1 MFVGLNTQWIYMIKA
16 GITGGESKVA
26 GEIIR
31 LLLNHPDVDLKW
43 IQSEQ
48 YAGTRVSDVH
58 QGLIGE
64 CDMAIVNQPIWDE
77 IDVLFNCCHTGSS
90 RAFLDNAVEYMEGIR
105 IIDLSGDR
113 RIAAEG
119 NGYVYGLPE
128 LNRKAIVRG
137 ATRVANPG
145 AFATA
150 VELALLPLA
159 KNLLVNSDIHV
170 AAVSGDPTLADNI
183 KLYNAFTH
191 SHVAE
196 IEQTVRALQSSF
208 KSHVEMVPMLGSFSR
223 GLIAAVY
230 LDCPLSLDDVRRL
243 YDDYYSDHSFTFV
256 ADKQVDLKDV
266 ANTNKCILHLEKYGN
281 RLLVTSVID
290 SMLKGAA
297 GTAVHNMNL
306 VFGLSERTGLALK
319 PSAL

>member
-1 MFVGLNTQWIYMIKA
+1 MIKV
-16 GITGGESKVA
+16 GITGGDTKVA

-43 IQSEQ
+43 IQSERC
-48 YAGTRVSDVH
+48 AGTPVCDVH
-58 QGLIGE
+58 KGLIGE
-64 CDMAIVNQPIWDE
+64 CDTVVVDKPVWDE
-77 IDVLFNCCHTGSS
+77 IDVLFNCFHTGTA
-90 RAFLDNAVEYMEGIR
+90 RDFLDSVRDETRGIK
-105 IIDLSGDR
+105 IIDLSGDYR
-113 RIAAEG
+113 MAAED
-119 NGYVYGLPE
+119 NEYVYGLPE
-128 LNRKAIVRG
+128 LNRKTMVRG

-145 AFATA
+145 AFAIA

-159 KNLLVNSDIHV
+159 RNLLVNGDIHV
-170 AAVSGDPTLADNI
+170 TAVSGDPLLADNV
-183 KLYNAFTH
+183 KLYKALSH
-191 SHVAE
+191 SHEAE
-196 IEQTVRALQSSF
+196 IEQTLRMLQASFSSR
-208 KSHVEMVPMLGSFSR
+208 VEMVPVLGGLSR

-230 LDCPLSLDDVRRL
+230 LDCPLSINEIRRL

-266 ANTNKCILHLEKYGN
+266 ANTNKCILHLEKHDT

-290 SMLKGAA
+290 SMLKGSA

-306 VFGLSERTGLALK
+306 LFGLSERTGLAIK

>member
-1 MFVGLNTQWIYMIKA
+1 MIKA

-26 GEIIR
+26 GEIVR

-43 IQSEQ
+43 IQSERN
-48 YAGTRVSDVH
+48 AGSRVSDVH

-64 CDMAIVNQPIWDE
+64 CDMVVVSQPRWNE
-77 IDVLFNCCHTGSS
+77 IDVLFNCCHTGTS
-90 RAFLDNAVEYMEGIR
+90 RVFLDQAMAETEGIK
-105 IIDLSGDR
+105 IIDLSGDY
-113 RIAAEG
+113 RIASEG
-119 NGYVYGLPE
+119 NEFVYGLPE
-128 LNRKAIVRG
+128 LNRKAMVRG
-137 ATRVANPG
+137 AMKVANPG

-159 KNLLVNSDIHV
+159 RNLLVNGDIHV

-183 KLYNAFTH
+183 RLYNAFTH

-196 IEQTVRALQSSF
+196 IRQTLSSLQSSF
-208 KSHVEMVPMLGSFSR
+208 NSRVEMVPMLGSFSR

-230 LDCPLSLDDVRRL
+230 LDCALSIEEVRRL
-243 YDDYYSDHSFTFV
+243 YEEYYSDHNFTFV
-256 ADKQVDLKDV
+256 ADKQVDMKDV
-266 ANTNKCILHLEKYGN
+266 ANTNKCILHLEKHGG

-290 SMLKGAA
+290 SMLKGSA

-306 VFGLSERTGLALK
+306 LFGLSERTGLALK
-319 PSAL
+319 HSAL

>member
-1 MFVGLNTQWIYMIKA
+1 MIKA

-26 GEIIR
+26 GEIVR

-43 IQSEQ
+43 IQSERN
-48 YAGTRVSDVH
+48 AGSRVSDVH

-64 CDMAIVNQPIWDE
+64 CDMVVVSQPRWNE
-77 IDVLFNCCHTGSS
+77 IDVLFNCCHTGTS
-90 RAFLDNAVEYMEGIR
+90 RVFLDQAMAETEGIK
-105 IIDLSGDR
+105 IIDLSGDY
-113 RIAAEG
+113 RIASEG
-119 NGYVYGLPE
+119 NEFVYGLPE
-128 LNRKAIVRG
+128 LNRKAMVRG
-137 ATRVANPG
+137 AMKVANPG

-159 KNLLVNSDIHV
+159 RNLLVNGDIHV

-183 KLYNAFTH
+183 RLYNAFTH

-196 IEQTVRALQSSF
+196 IRQTLSSLQSSF
-208 KSHVEMVPMLGSFSR
+208 NSRVEMVPMLGSFSR

-230 LDCPLSLDDVRRL
+230 LDCALSIEEVRRL
-243 YDDYYSDHSFTFV
+243 YEEYYSDHNFTFV
-256 ADKQVDLKDV
+256 ADKQVDMKDV
-266 ANTNKCILHLEKYGN
+266 ANTNKCILHLEKHGG

-290 SMLKGAA
+290 SMLKGSA

-306 VFGLSERTGLALK
+306 LFGLSERTGLALK

>member
-1 MFVGLNTQWIYMIKA
+1 MIKV

-26 GEIIR
+26 GEIVR

-43 IQSEQ
+43 IQSDSHVGQ
-48 YAGTRVSDVH
+48 KVSDIH

-64 CDMAIVNQPIWDE
+64 CDIILVQKPEWDN
-77 IDVLFNCCHTGSS
+77 IDVLFNCCHTGHARNYITSCGDVP
-90 RAFLDNAVEYMEGIR
+90 ADLK
-105 IIDLSGDR
+105 IIDLSGDYR
-113 RIAAEG
+113 YDDNE
-119 NGYVYGLPE
+119 GYVYGLPE
-128 LNRKAIVRG
+128 LNRKAMVRG
-137 ATRVANPG
+137 ATKVANPG

-159 KNLLVNSDIHV
+159 KNLLINDDVHIS
-170 AAVSGDPTLADNI
+170 AVSGDPTLADNI
-183 KLYNAFTH
+183 KLYKPLTH
-191 SHVAE
+191 AHVAE
-196 IEQTVRALQSSF
+196 IENTVKSLQTSFNSSI
-208 KSHVEMVPMLGSFSR
+208 HMIPMLGSFSR

-230 LDCPLSLDDVRRL
+230 LDCPLTIEEIRRL
-243 YDDYYSDHSFTFV
+243 YDEFYDDHGFTFV

-266 ANTNKCILHLEKYGN
+266 VNTNKCIIHLEKHGN

-306 VFGLSERTGLALK
+306 LFGLSERTGLALK

>member
-1 MFVGLNTQWIYMIKA
+1 MIKA

-26 GEIIR
+26 GEIVR

-43 IQSEQ
+43 IQSERN
-48 YAGTRVSDVH
+48 AGSRVSDVH

-64 CDMAIVNQPIWDE
+64 CDMVVVSQPRWNE
-77 IDVLFNCCHTGSS
+77 IDVLFNCCHTGTS
-90 RAFLDNAVEYMEGIR
+90 RGFLDQAMAETEGIK
-105 IIDLSGDR
+105 IIDLSGDY
-113 RIAAEG
+113 RIASED
-119 NGYVYGLPE
+119 NEFVYGLPE
-128 LNRKAIVRG
+128 LNRKAMVRG
-137 ATRVANPG
+137 AMKVANPG

-159 KNLLVNSDIHV
+159 RNLLVNGDIHV

-183 KLYNAFTH
+183 RLYNALTH

-196 IEQTVRALQSSF
+196 IRQTLSSLQSSF
-208 KSHVEMVPMLGSFSR
+208 NSRVEMVPMLGSFSR

-230 LDCPLSLDDVRRL
+230 LDCPLSIEEVRRL
-243 YDDYYSDHSFTFV
+243 YEEYYSDHNFTFV
-256 ADKQVDLKDV
+256 ADKQVDMKDV
-266 ANTNKCILHLEKYGN
+266 ANTNKCILHLEKHGS

-290 SMLKGAA
+290 SMLKGSA

-306 VFGLSERTGLALK
+306 MFGLSERTGLALK

>member
-1 MFVGLNTQWIYMIKA
+1 MIKT
-16 GITGGESKVA
+16 GITGADTKVA

-31 LLLNHPDVDLKW
+31 LLINHPDVDLKW
-43 IQSEQ
+43 IQSQ
-48 YAGTRVSDVH
+48 RHAGARASDVH

-64 CDMAIVNQPIWDE
+64 CDMTIVSEPRWDE
-77 IDVLFNCCHTGSS
+77 IDVLFNCCHTGTS
-90 RAFLDNAVEYMEGIR
+90 RSFLEKNMEHLGEIK
-105 IIDLSGDR
+105 IIDLSGDYR
-113 RIAAEG
+113 MAESAG
-119 NGYVYGLPE
+119 DFVYGLPE

-170 AAVSGDPTLADNI
+170 AAVSGDPTLADNVR
-183 KLYNAFTH
+183 LYNAFTH

-196 IEQTVRALQSSF
+196 IEQTIKMLQTSF
-208 KSHVEMVPMLGSFSR
+208 NSHVNLVPMLGSISR
-223 GLIAAVY
+223 GLLAAVY
-230 LDCPLSLDDVRRL
+230 LDCPLSLEDARKL
-243 YDDYYSDHSFTFV
+243 YDDYYSDHGFTFV
-256 ADKQVDLKDV
+256 ADKQAELKDV
-266 ANTNKCILHLEKYGN
+266 ANTNKCVLHLEKHGN
-281 RLLVTSVID
+281 RLLITSVID
-290 SMLKGAA
+290 SMLKGSA

-306 VFGLSERTGLALK
+306 LFGLSERTGLALK

>member
-1 MFVGLNTQWIYMIKA
+1 MIKV
-16 GITGGESKVA
+16 GITGAESKVA

-43 IQSEQ
+43 IQSEHHVG
-48 YAGTRVSDVH
+48 ARVSDIH

-64 CDMAIVNQPIWDE
+64 CDMVVISQPRWDE
-77 IDVLFNCCHTGSS
+77 IDVLFNCCHTGSARS
-90 RAFLDNAVEYMEGIR
+90 FLERNKEKTESIK
-105 IIDLSGDR
+105 IIDLSGDFR
-113 RIAAEG
+113 MSAEDSG
-119 NGYVYGLPE
+119 FVYGLPE
-128 LNRKAIVRG
+128 LNRKAMVRG
-137 ATRVANPG
+137 ATKVANPG

-183 KLYNAFTH
+183 RLYNALTH

-196 IEQTVRALQSSF
+196 IEQTIRSLQTSF
-208 KSHVEMVPMLGSFSR
+208 NSHVSMVPMLGSLSR

-230 LDCPLSLDDVRRL
+230 LDCPLQLEDIRKL
-243 YDDYYSDHSFTFV
+243 YEDFYSDHGFTFIV
-256 ADKQVDLKDV
+256 DKQVELKDV
-266 ANTNKCILHLEKYGN
+266 ANTNKCILHLEKHGN

-290 SMLKGAA
+290 SMLKGSA

-306 VFGLSERTGLALK
+306 LFGLSERTGLALK

>member
-1 MFVGLNTQWIYMIKA
+1 MIKV
-16 GITGGESKVA
+16 GITGGDSRVA

-31 LLLNHPDVDLKW
+31 LLINHPDVDLKW
-43 IQSEQ
+43 VQSEHH
-48 YAGTRVSDVH
+48 AGARISDIH

-64 CDMAIVNQPIWDE
+64 CDMSAVAAPQWDN
-77 IDVLFNCCHTGSS
+77 IDILFNCCHTGAS
-90 RAFLDNAVEYMEGIR
+90 RKFLEDNAEALKDIKV
-105 IIDLSGDR
+105 IDLSGDNR
-113 RIAAEG
+113 MASED
-119 NGYVYGLPE
+119 NDYVYGLPE
-128 LNRKAIVRG
+128 LNRKAMVRG

-183 KLYNAFTH
+183 KLYNPLTH

-196 IEQTVRALQSSF
+196 IEQTLRSLQSSF
-208 KSHVEMVPMLGSFSR
+208 NSHVNMVPMLGSFSR

-230 LDCPLSLDDVRRL
+230 LDCPLSLDEVRRL
-243 YDDYYSDHSFTFV
+243 YDEYYDDHNFTFV

-266 ANTNKCILHLEKYGN
+266 ANTNKCILHLEKHGQ
-281 RLLVTSVID
+281 RLMVTSVID
-290 SMLKGAA
+290 SMLKGSA

-306 VFGLSERTGLALK
+306 MFGLIERTGLALK

>member
-1 MFVGLNTQWIYMIKA
+1 MIKA

-26 GEIIR
+26 GEIVR

-43 IQSEQ
+43 IQSERN
-48 YAGTRVSDVH
+48 AGSRVSDVH

-64 CDMAIVNQPIWDE
+64 CDMVVVSQPRWNE
-77 IDVLFNCCHTGSS
+77 IDVLFNCCHTGTS
-90 RAFLDNAVEYMEGIR
+90 RVFLDQAMAETEGIK
-105 IIDLSGDR
+105 IIDLSGDY
-113 RIAAEG
+113 RIASEG
-119 NGYVYGLPE
+119 NEFVYGLPE
-128 LNRKAIVRG
+128 LNRKAMVRG
-137 ATRVANPG
+137 AMKVANPG

-159 KNLLVNSDIHV
+159 KNLLVNGDIHV

-183 KLYNAFTH
+183 RLYNAFTH

-196 IEQTVRALQSSF
+196 IRQTLSSLQSSF
-208 KSHVEMVPMLGSFSR
+208 NSRVEMVPMLGSFSR
-223 GLIAAVY
+223 GLIAVVY
-230 LDCPLSLDDVRRL
+230 LDCALSIEEVRRL
-243 YDDYYSDHSFTFV
+243 YEEYYSDHNFTFV
-256 ADKQVDLKDV
+256 ADKQVDMKDV
-266 ANTNKCILHLEKYGN
+266 ANTNKCILHLEKHGG

-290 SMLKGAA
+290 SMLKGSA

-306 VFGLSERTGLALK
+306 LFGLSERTGLALK

>member
-1 MFVGLNTQWIYMIKA
+1 MIKA

-26 GEIIR
+26 GEIVR

-43 IQSEQ
+43 IQSERN
-48 YAGTRVSDVH
+48 AGSRVSDVH

-64 CDMAIVNQPIWDE
+64 CDMVVIGQPRWNE
-77 IDVLFNCCHTGSS
+77 IDVLFNCCHTGT
-90 RAFLDNAVEYMEGIR
+90 AKGFLDQAMVETEGIK
-105 IIDLSGDR
+105 IIDLSGDY
-113 RIAAEG
+113 RIASDDNEF
-119 NGYVYGLPE
+119 VYGLPE
-128 LNRKAIVRG
+128 LNRKAMVRG
-137 ATRVANPG
+137 AMKVANPG

-159 KNLLVNSDIHV
+159 KNLLVNGDIHV

-183 KLYNAFTH
+183 RLYNAFTH
-191 SHVAE
+191 SHVPE
-196 IEQTVRALQSSF
+196 IRQTLSTLQSSF
-208 KSHVEMVPMLGSFSR
+208 NSRVEMVPMLGSFSR

-230 LDCPLSLDDVRRL
+230 LDCALSIEEVRRL
-243 YDDYYSDHSFTFV
+243 YEEYYSDHNFTFV
-256 ADKQVDLKDV
+256 ADKQVDMKDV
-266 ANTNKCILHLEKYGN
+266 ANTNKCILHLEKHGG

-290 SMLKGAA
+290 SMLKGSA

-306 VFGLSERTGLALK
+306 LFGLSERTGLALK

>member
-1 MFVGLNTQWIYMIKA
+1 MIKA

-26 GEIIR
+26 GEIVR

-43 IQSEQ
+43 IQSERN
-48 YAGTRVSDVH
+48 AGLRVSDVH

-64 CDMAIVNQPIWDE
+64 CDMVVVSQPRWNE
-77 IDVLFNCCHTGSS
+77 IDVLFNCCHTGTS
-90 RAFLDNAVEYMEGIR
+90 RVFLDQAMAETEGIK
-105 IIDLSGDR
+105 IIDLSGDY
-113 RIAAEG
+113 RIASEG
-119 NGYVYGLPE
+119 NEFVYGLPE
-128 LNRKAIVRG
+128 LNRKAMVRG
-137 ATRVANPG
+137 AMKVANPG

-159 KNLLVNSDIHV
+159 KNLLVNGDIHV

-183 KLYNAFTH
+183 RLYNAFTH

-196 IEQTVRALQSSF
+196 IRQTLSSLQSSF
-208 KSHVEMVPMLGSFSR
+208 NSRVEMVPMLGSFSR

-230 LDCPLSLDDVRRL
+230 LDCALSIEEVRRL
-243 YDDYYSDHSFTFV
+243 YEEYYSDHNFTFV
-256 ADKQVDLKDV
+256 ADKQVDMKDV
-266 ANTNKCILHLEKYGN
+266 ANTNKCILHLEKHGG

-290 SMLKGAA
+290 SMLKGSA

-306 VFGLSERTGLALK
+306 LFGLSERTGLALK

>member
-1 MFVGLNTQWIYMIKA
+1 MIKA

-43 IQSEQ
+43 IQSEHHV
-48 YAGTRVSDVH
+48 GSRISDIH
-58 QGLIGE
+58 KGLIGE
-64 CDMAIVNQPIWDE
+64 CDMIVVSEPRFDE

-90 RAFLDNAVEYMEGIR
+90 RQFLEKLKNETLGIK
-105 IIDLSGDR
+105 IIDLSGDYR
-113 RIAAEG
+113 QLSDDNE
-119 NGYVYGLPE
+119 YVYGLPE
-128 LNRKAIVRG
+128 LNRKAMVRG

-150 VELALLPLA
+150 VNLALLPLA
-159 KNLLVNSDIHV
+159 KNLLVNSDVHV
-170 AAVSGDPTLADNI
+170 AAVSGDPMLGDNVR
-183 KLYNAFTH
+183 LYSALTH
-191 SHVAE
+191 SHVSE
-196 IEQTVRALQSSF
+196 IEQTMRTLQSSF
-208 KSHVEMVPMLGSFSR
+208 NSKVEMIPMLGSFSR

-230 LDCPLSLDDVRRL
+230 LDCPLSLDEVRRL
-243 YDDYYSDHSFTFV
+243 YDEYYDDHGFTFV
-256 ADKQVDLKDV
+256 ADKQVELKDV
-266 ANTNKCILHLEKYGN
+266 ANTNKCILHLEKHGN

-290 SMLKGAA
+290 SMLKGSA

-306 VFGLSERTGLALK
+306 LFGLSERTGLALK